1 MERKVPSKESFQLFN
16 TIPQAFHTLQAIEC
30 SQGIKG
36 VQGTLWALVAGT
48 RVRLE
53 RGGGILWKNYYR
65 YTLPKIQPL
74 VGNRDSAQVPFILQ
88 YMLAVGVG

>member
-36 VQGTLWALVAGT
+36 VQGTHWASAAGT

-53 RGGGILWKNYYR
+53 WGGGH
-65 YTLPKIQPL
+65 TLEELLQVHL
-74 VGNRDSAQVPFILQ
+74 AQNSASCW
-88 YMLAVGVG
+88 